1 MIEFPSASWT
11 DYELID
17 SGAGEKLERFGSYVL
32 ARPEPKALW
41 DKSLPQ
47 SEWDRLAHTRFKP
60 GASFG
65 KAGKEDSGTWERL
78 RKMEDQ
84 WWIRYPLGGGS
95 PAEGAVSAGLSLR
108 LGLTSFKHVGVF
120 PEQAPNWEFIYRKC
134 REMEHPRV
142 LNLFAYTGAAS
153 LAARA
158 GGAEVTH
165 LDSVR
170 QVVTWARQNYDRTEL
185 TTSGGFG
192 GNAPRPLGVQGD
204 NSSLPLPS
212 GLHWVVEDALKFAH
226 REARRGKLYDGII
239 LDPPAYGHGPDGE
252 KWKLDECLF
261 EMLRTVAQILAPG
274 GFVVLNLYS
283 NGYSAALGE
292 TLVREA
298 FGIRTSN
305 RSNSGG
311 VGGYAPRPLGVQ
323 GDNSRS
329 PDVIT
334 SGELALRDGFG
345 KVLPLSI
352 VVRLELL

>member
-1 MIEFPSASWT
+1 MIEFPDISWQ
-11 DYELID
+11 DYELLD
-17 SGAGEKLERFGSYVL
+17 SGSGEKLERFGAYVL

-47 SEWDRLAHTRFKP
+47 SEWNRLSHTHFKP
-60 GASFG
+60 GAGFG

-78 RKMEDQ
+78 KKMDDQ
-84 WWIRYPLGGGS
+84 WWISYRQ
-95 PAEGAVSAGLSLR
+95 LSLR

-134 REMEHPRV
+134 KSMEKPQV

-153 LAARA
+153 LAAKA
-158 GGAEVTH
+158 AGAEVTH

-170 QVVTWARQNYDRTEL
+170 QVVTWAR
-185 TTSGGFG
+185 
-192 GNAPRPLGVQGD
+192 GNMER
-204 NSSLPLPS
+204 S
-212 GLHWVVEDALKFAH
+212 GLDGIRWVVEDAMKFAS
-226 REARRGKLYDGII
+226 RELRRGHRYDGII

-261 EMLRTVAQILAPG
+261 GMLRTVAGILAPG

-298 FGIRTSN
+298 FGIHSDAAN
-305 RSNSGG
+305 
-311 VGGYAPRPLGVQ
+311 
-323 GDNSRS
+323 
-329 PDVIT
+329 IT
-334 SGELALRDGFG
+334 SGELALQDKFG

-352 VVRLELL
+352 VVRLENA